1 MNEEQKY
8 LFDLHGYIVIPE
20 VLSAK
25 QLKECNHELDLL
37 EQTDPVDYPEPLCLG
52 QERTKENLYISNI
65 LEASPVFHTL
75 IDPPT
80 VIDVIAEVTGG
91 PYRLNHTYSIY
102 RWAGGFTGLHM
113 HGTPII
119 PKCQYRCHNGQIIS
133 TLTKVVYPMIVRLQ
147 ED

>member
-37 EQTDPVDYPEPLCLG
+37 EHTDPVDYPEPLCLG

-80 VIDVIAEVTGG
+80 VII
-91 PYRLNHTYSIY
+91 
-102 RWAGGFTGLHM
+102 GFHSS
-113 HGTPII
+113 P
-119 PKCQYRCHNGQIIS
+119 
-133 TLTKVVYPMIVRLQ
+133 VFA
-147 ED
+147 